1 MVLRY
6 STDRFHSLMT
16 AKFAVPSPNG
26 APAVGLQK
34 IGRRGEH
41 VRRAAPEIN
50 VTVAVIV
57 DAIFHV

>member
-6 STDRFHSLMT
+6 TTDRDLEIRGALAEWRAS
-16 AKFAVPSPNG
+16 

-41 VRRAAPEIN
+41 VRHAVPQVD
-50 VTVAVIV
+50 VTVAV
-57 DAIFHV
+57 